1 MRTLDAD
8 ARSLCRMQALV
19 FERSVQLQCAS
30 AVFIRR
36 FMNSNVALRM
46 DGGGFL
52 SESNSPEGILT
63 EVEGQYGKST
73 YGSVTFSAEEL
84 HWMGYLYRYWAC
96 LFEKPSAAVYKII
109 GANELRGLYFAYHSL
124 DPEQAICRIAESKE
138 VVLEED
144 DLARGVAALRRIR
157 AKCPQS
163 LISYEVTR
171 F

>member
-1 MRTLDAD
+1 MKTLDAD

-52 SESNSPEGILT
+52 SESSSPEGVLT

-84 HWMGYLYRYWAC
+84 HWMGYLYRYWVC
-96 LFEKPSAAVYKII
+96 LFGKPSAAVYKII
-109 GANELRGLYFAYHSL
+109 GANELRGLFPRTTHSIRNRRFAEL
-124 DPEQAICRIAESKE
+124 LKARKWFWRKTPW
-138 VVLEED
+138 
-144 DLARGVAALRRIR
+144 RGVWL
-157 AKCPQS
+157 P
-163 LISYEVTR
+163 
-171 F
+171 